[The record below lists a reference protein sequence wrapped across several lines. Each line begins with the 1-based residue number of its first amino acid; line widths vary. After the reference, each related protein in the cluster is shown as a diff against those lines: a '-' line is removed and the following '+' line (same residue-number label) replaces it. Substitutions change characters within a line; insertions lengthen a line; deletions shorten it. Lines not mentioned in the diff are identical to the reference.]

1 MIFANISIIL
11 KKTIMELGKNTNY
24 SMVYNSDILDPITRI
39 TLSNSYGYDIW
50 TCYELSWLNIKG
62 KPEVAILTLYI
73 PNTSVFIIESKSLK
87 LYLNSF
93 NNKKISSIQ
102 ELKDIIKADLEKC
115 CDSKIDLVVDS
126 IEEFSQK
133 TEPQFTGT
141 NIDNLDVECN
151 DYNKEKNSLKTLDN
165 ACEEELYTHLFRS
178 HCPVT
183 NQPDYASIY
192 VQYKASKQINHE
204 SLLQYLVSF
213 RNHPSFHEK
222 CIEEIFADL
231 YDILKPELLTIYG
244 RFLRRGGIDINPVRS
259 TKQITSDVILNYPM
273 MRQ

>member
-1 MIFANISIIL
+1 
-11 KKTIMELGKNTNY
+11 MELGKNTDY

-73 PNTSVFIIESKSLK
+73 PSTSVFIIESKSLK

-93 NNKKISSIQ
+93 NNKKISSTQ
-102 ELKDIIKADLEKC
+102 ELKNIIKADLEKC
-115 CDSKIDLVVDS
+115 CDSKIDLVIDT
-126 IEEFSQK
+126 IEEFLQK
-133 TEPQFTGT
+133 TEQKFTGA
-141 NIDNLDVECN
+141 NLDNLDIECN
-151 DYNKEKNSLKTLDN
+151 DYNKEKNSLRTLDN

-192 VQYKASKQINHE
+192 VKYKASKQIHHE

-222 CIEEIFADL
+222 CIEEIFVDL
-231 YDILKPELLTIYG
+231 YDILKPELLTVYG

-259 TKQITSDVILNYPM
+259 NKQITSDMIINYPM
-273 MRQ
+273 IRQ